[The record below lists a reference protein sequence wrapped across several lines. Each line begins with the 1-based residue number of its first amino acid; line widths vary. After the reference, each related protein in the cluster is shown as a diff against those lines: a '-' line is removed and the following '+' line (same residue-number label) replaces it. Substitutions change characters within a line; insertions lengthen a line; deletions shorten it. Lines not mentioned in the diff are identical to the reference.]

1 MKTKENSSTAGKGM
15 FFCKSERPLLPSWTH
30 LTV

>member
-15 FFCKSERPLLPSWTH
+15 FFRKSEWSLLPSWTY